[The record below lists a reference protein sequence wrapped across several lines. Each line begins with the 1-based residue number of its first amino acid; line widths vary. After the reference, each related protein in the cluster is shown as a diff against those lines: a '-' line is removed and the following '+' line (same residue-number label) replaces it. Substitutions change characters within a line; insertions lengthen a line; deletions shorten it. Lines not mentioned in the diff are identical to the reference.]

1 MVSRRFIAAIHRA
14 RCAVTVACALG
25 LAAAAAAADIDD
37 GCESPDVSWELAE
50 SDAAPRLK
58 AHGRTPEAPHRG
70 TACERFAI
78 DASAGTMLR
87 VQRPIGAV
95 GAIDELEAS
104 VWVRANRPDIRIGLR
119 VRLPQFPD
127 ARGQPVEVIV
137 PGSVSDDIDRWQ
149 MLEVGGVPDA
159 LRRRLPA
166 LRAQHGSAGTLTG
179 AVVTHVVLDLYS
191 SPGQYDVAID
201 DLAVR
206 GAIPTEAVAAGPRQ
220 DANVQP
226 AALAEPVPGVGP
238 PAARMPADAATAPP
252 PTAPAS
258 GLTRGVLEVAGLP
271 FFPRALEYN
280 GEPLERIAA
289 LGFNCVWLRQP
300 AGGDLLEE
308 AQRTNLW
315 IICPPPTL
323 PDVDIRDPESL
334 PVFSTN
340 WDRVLMWD
348 MGHGL
353 AESDVEPLAERARRV
368 RSCDLRGG
376 RPLIAS
382 ADSGLRSIS
391 RHVDMLV
398 ARRTVLGTSL
408 ELPDYLTWLRERPRL
423 MRPGTPLLATLSTEI
438 DPRTARQAAA
448 LAGVGATGL
457 AVDPESLAL
466 AATAAIAAGSRG
478 ILFTSSRRIDGDDGE
493 TRARAIGAQA
503 MNLRLKLLEPWAAAG
518 RFASAGQAS
527 DPEAQSVVLEA
538 ARARMVL
545 AWRSVQGAQIV
556 ARQYHGDVPSEA
568 EPVTLLVPGI
578 PEAHQTWEVTP
589 GGLRPLKS
597 RRVTGGVTV
606 VLESFRSHALV
617 LVSGDPAVTAH
628 VQERLRELAPVT
640 IASARSQAA
649 LVLARGAHLLGR
661 LPPTA
666 LGNLP
671 AASMLAAAQ
680 RDAAEGEALLA
691 SDPATAITKLQRAI
705 AIGCQVER
713 LAWERGVLA
722 TGSMVASPLSTSDAT
737 LAEHWQF
744 IEALAATAPGAD
756 LVPGGEMERLED
768 LAGTGW
774 RNFAISDPLIR
785 TSVEI
790 SREKPHAGSA
800 CLAIRAT
807 ATDPAEPPVV
817 VETPPVWITT
827 PPITAPPGKLV
838 EIEARVAVATPIKG
852 SVDGLLVFD
861 SIGGPALA
869 ERVGKTNAWQ
879 RLVLYRMVPAD
890 TTEPLIVTFALSGLG
905 EARIDDVRIRVI
917 ERTAGGTPAAIVST
931 TPGSQGGSAPGGF
944 PTPTDL
950 LAPQSMPQLALPRP
964 AGPPATA
971 AAAAPTPLPES
982 ASPQWPGMNL
992 EWPKLL
998 PFTSPNAPPDG
1009 PGGGKVDP
1017 FKRARA
1023 AQQ

>member
-1 MVSRRFIAAIHRA
+1 MAFLRFIA
-14 RCAVTVACALG
+14 TVLRDPVALLWACALG
-25 LAAAAAAADIDD
+25 MATVAPAADIED
-37 GCESPDVSWELAE
+37 GCESPDVSWEIAE
-50 SDAAPRLK
+50 ADTTPRVK
-58 AHGRTPEAPHRG
+58 THVRTPEAPHRG
-70 TACERFAI
+70 ATCERFAI
-78 DASAGTMLR
+78 DASAGTILR
-87 VQRPIGAV
+87 VQRPIGTV
-95 GAIDELEAS
+95 GAIDELAAA

-119 VRLPQFPD
+119 VRLPQFVD
-127 ARGQPVEVIV
+127 GRGNPLEVIV
-137 PGSVSDDIDRWQ
+137 PGTTSDDIDRWQ
-149 MLEVGGVPDA
+149 RLEVGGVPAA

-166 LRAQHGSAGTLTG
+166 LHAQHGPNGSLTG
-179 AVVTHVVLDLYS
+179 ASVTHVVLDLYS
-191 SPGQYDVAID
+191 APGHYDVAID
-201 DLAVR
+201 DLAVEA
-206 GAIPTEAVAAGPRQ
+206 AIPTTAVAASRP
-220 DANVQP
+220 DAAVRP
-226 AALAEPVPGVGP
+226 ASMAAPAPPTATAAPPG
-238 PAARMPADAATAPP
+238 ADAPTPSAPP
-252 PTAPAS
+252 PS
-258 GLTRGVLEVAGLP
+258 GLARGVLEVGGLP

-289 LGFNCVWLRQP
+289 LGFNSVWLRQP

-315 IICPPPTL
+315 IICPPPAL

-353 AESDVEPLAERARRV
+353 AEADVESLAERARRV
-368 RSCDLRGG
+368 RSCDQRGG
-376 RPLIAS
+376 RPLIAA

-478 ILFTSSRRIDGDDGE
+478 ILFTSSRPIDGDDAE
-493 TRARAIGAQA
+493 SRARAIGVQA
-503 MNLRLKLLEPWAAAG
+503 MNVRLEILEPWAAAG
-518 RFASAGQAS
+518 RFASVGQAS

-556 ARQYHGDVPSEA
+556 ARPYHGDIPQDA
-568 EPVTLLVPGI
+568 DPVTLLVPGI

-597 RRVTGGVTV
+597 RRVTGGVSV

-640 IASARSQAA
+640 IASTRAHAA

-661 LPPTA
+661 LPPA
-666 LGNLP
+666 SLGNLP
-671 AASMLAAAQ
+671 AAAMLAAAQ
-680 RDAAEGEALLA
+680 RDAADGEALLA
-691 SDPATAITKLQRAI
+691 SDFATALDKLQRAI
-705 AIGCQVER
+705 AIGCQIER

-744 IEALAATAPGAD
+744 IEALGATAPGPD
-756 LVPGGEMERLED
+756 LVPGGQMERLED

-774 RNFAISDPLIR
+774 RNFAVGDPAIG
-785 TSVEI
+785 TAVEV

-800 CLAIRAT
+800 CLAIRAF
-807 ATDPAEPPVV
+807 ATNPAEPPVV

-838 EIEARVAVATPIKG
+838 EIEAHVAVAEPIKG

-869 ERVGKTNAWQ
+869 ERVGKTKSWQ

-890 TTEPLIVTFALSGLG
+890 TTEPLVVTFALSGLG
-905 EARIDDVRIRVI
+905 EARIDDVRLRVI
-917 ERTAGGTPAAIVST
+917 DRAAAGTPAAMVST
-931 TPGSQGGSAPGGF
+931 APGSGAAGGF
-944 PTPTDL
+944 PKPSDL
-950 LAPQSMPQLALPRP
+950 LSPQTMPQLPLPQ
-964 AGPPATA
+964 PATA
-971 AAAAPTPLPES
+971 APAAGQAAAPEP

-992 EWPKLL
+992 AWPKLL

-1023 AQQ
+1023 AQ